1 MAEVDAEEVE
11 EVEVAELL
19 ELLDVSELLLAV
31 VLVEAL
37 VVELELCEE
46 SFLLERESVL

>member
-11 EVEVAELL
+11 DPELL
-19 ELLDVSELLLAV
+19 ELLEVSELLPVEALV
-31 VLVEAL
+31 VAL

-46 SFLLERESVL
+46 SLLLERESVL